1 MGLRDRLFALTYD
14 RMMAGTE
21 RAGLADIRRTLL
33 AAAAGDVLEIG
44 AGTGHNLAHYRP
56 AVRALTL
63 TEPDPSMLR
72 RLQRAATHAR
82 CPTTVLRAP
91 AEDLPFDDATFDT
104 VVCTLVLCGVEDQPR
119 AVREIRRVLKPNGR
133 LLIVEHVRSDD
144 ERLARKQD
152 RVNWL
157 GRLVTRCDCNR
168 PTCRTLQRGGFA
180 TDGLLASQL
189 PKSPAFVRPLVI
201 GAAIPADAHAGSVP
215 ARLRTRETTNERR

>member
-1 MGLRDRLFALTYD
+1 MSSLSQLSW
-14 RMMAGTE
+14 
-21 RAGLADIRRTLL
+21 LL
-33 AAAAGDVLEIG
+33 AAA
-44 AGTGHNLAHYRP
+44 
-56 AVRALTL
+56 
-63 TEPDPSMLR
+63 
-72 RLQRAATHAR
+72 
-82 CPTTVLRAP
+82 AP